1 MTMSEAKPEG
11 TCANCIYYLPY
22 AGICGNVLSDHRGQ
36 YTPKN
41 SVCDEYTEPEEDE
54 DACTN

>member
-1 MTMSEAKPEG
+1 MTMPENKPEG
-11 TCANCIYYLPY
+11 TCAGCIYYLPY

-41 SVCDEYTEPEEDE
+41 SVCDEYTEPEEKSE
-54 DACTN
+54 INL